1 MVEKYSKLSEKL
13 SSIAVFLG
21 KTESEKKTTIQEKDR
36 LVYRIQQL
44 ELELRNNLQAG
55 DSLIA
60 QNTEYRIDIFMAV
73 EKMVQFE
80 ELMTQIESDKNDLF
94 EKLNILEEENEQHLK
109 EKHALKVELIQA
121 QTAQADLDAQLK
133 KATEHINVLESLN
146 TYKDDEL
153 KEIGDVKKDAQT
165 TKAQFDQSKKT
176 LVELRQEIDSLQSS
190 KQKLREDN
198 IQLTQD
204 LKKEKDYSEV
214 IKKELKDIKSKYE
227 GQLQSRKTD
236 LGISNLAASRM
247 YTYYNMRESIN
258 NRLSNMNMPVSFAAT
273 DSNRVSK
280 GPGITTG
287 EIRQSVVPNRESS
300 AGGGVGRASLRN
312 SVMMSRF
319 FVYVSQ
325 R

>member
-1 MVEKYSKLSEKL
+1 
-13 SSIAVFLG
+13 
-21 KTESEKKTTIQEKDR
+21 
-36 LVYRIQQL
+36 
-44 ELELRNNLQAG
+44 
-55 DSLIA
+55 
-60 QNTEYRIDIFMAV
+60 MAV

-80 ELMTQIESDKNDLF
+80 ELMTQIESDKNELF

-109 EKHALKVELIQA
+109 EKHTLKVKLIQA
-121 QTAQADLDAQLK
+121 QTAQADLEAQLK
-133 KATEHINVLESLN
+133 KATDHINVLESLN

-153 KEIGDVKKDAQT
+153 KEIGDVTKDAQS
-165 TKAQFDQSKKT
+165 TKAKFDQSQKT
-176 LVELRQEIDSLQSS
+176 LAELREEIDSLQST

-198 IQLTQD
+198 IQLSQD

-214 IKKELKDIKSKYE
+214 VKKELKDIKSKYD

-258 NRLSNMNMPVSFAAT
+258 NRLSNMNMPMSFAAT
-273 DSNRVSK
+273 DSNRMSK

-287 EIRQSVVPNRESS
+287 EIRQSVVPTRESL
-300 AGGGVGRASLRN
+300 AGGGAGRASLRN

-319 FVYVSQ
+319 FVYFSQ